1 MYFEL
6 KRMKY
11 IKKLVAC
18 TQGLKMK
25 KNRPLRHKNRGIFQK
40 NPGIFR
46 VLDGPKGGG
55 VGKPPKTHRIWSQQ
69 EK

>member
-1 MYFEL
+1 MGAL
-6 KRMKY
+6 A
-11 IKKLVAC
+11 LC
-18 TQGLKMK
+18 TQGPKTQK
-25 KNRPLRHKNRGIFQK
+25 KLLDRLILRHKNRGIFQK

-55 VGKPPKTHRIWSQQ
+55 VSKPPKTHRIWSQR